1 VDLHTHGTTTA
12 HRYKQLKKPIKTA
25 MKLIAMVCNLT
36 TDAAIA
42 YPLSSSFVTEVG
54 MEFFNEEEVSRTLE
68 GASSI
73 SPFEE
78 LKKQVEAILFAAEAA
93 MEVSEIRN
101 IIGEVSL
108 SDVRLALRDLMADY
122 QPRSFFLFEC
132 GGKYQ
137 LRTKPEYADLVK
149 KQFASKPRTLSKSA
163 LETLAIVA
171 YRQPVTRTEVNT
183 IRQVD
188 SSSIMTALK
197 EKDLIAV
204 AGVRKEV
211 GSPMEYKTTQRFLE
225 TFGLK
230 NLAELPTLRS
240 LQMKPEDQEQM
251 AQALAT
257 LNGQAPEEPELT
269 AQDLAFDDPV
279 VSTTDEPLVSTN
291 DEPLVST
298 ADEPVM
304 AEEALAEA
312 QAESSSA
319 PFADLPFSTNDD

>member
-1 VDLHTHGTTTA
+1 
-12 HRYKQLKKPIKTA
+12 
-25 MKLIAMVCNLT
+25 
-36 TDAAIA
+36 
-42 YPLSSSFVTEVG
+42 
-54 MEFFNEEEVSRTLE
+54 MEFLTNEGVSRTLE
-68 GASSI
+68 GAASV

-78 LKKQVEAILFAAEAA
+78 LKKQVEAILFAAEHA

-137 LRTKPEYADLVK
+137 LRTRPEYAELVK
-149 KQFASKPRTLSKSA
+149 KQFASKPRSLSKSA

-171 YRQPVTRTEVNT
+171 YRQPVTRSEVNT

-204 AGVRKEV
+204 AGQRKEV

-230 NLAELPTLRS
+230 TLADLPSLRS

-251 AQALAT
+251 AQALAR
-257 LNGQAPEEPELT
+257 LNGEEPDEPELN
-269 AQDLAFDDPV
+269 AQDLSFQDPIESSEGALDGASAFQDSADAPLETE
-279 VSTTDEPLVSTN
+279 TTEITEP
-291 DEPLVST
+291 
-298 ADEPVM
+298 
-304 AEEALAEA
+304 
-312 QAESSSA
+312 AES
-319 PFADLPFSTNDD
+319 LPHFEPAEPQIED

>member
-1 VDLHTHGTTTA
+1 
-12 HRYKQLKKPIKTA
+12 
-25 MKLIAMVCNLT
+25 
-36 TDAAIA
+36 
-42 YPLSSSFVTEVG
+42 
-54 MEFFNEEEVSRTLE
+54 MEFLNDEEVSRTLE

-78 LKKQVEAILFAAEAA
+78 LKKQAEAILFAAEHA

-122 QPRSFFLFEC
+122 SPRAFFLFEC

-137 LRTKPEYADLVK
+137 LRTRPEFSELVR
-149 KQFASKPRTLSKSA
+149 KQFASKPRSLSKSA

-171 YRQPVTRTEVNT
+171 YRQPVTRSEVNT

-204 AGVRKEV
+204 AGIRKEV

-230 NLAELPTLRS
+230 TLTDLPTLRS

-251 AQALAT
+251 AHALAT
-257 LNGQAPEEPELT
+257 LNGEAAEEPELT
-269 AQDLAFDDPV
+269 AQDLSFDDPV
-279 VSTTDEPLVSTN
+279 LPENEAELAS
-291 DEPLVST
+291 
-298 ADEPVM
+298 ADQEPVM
-304 AEEALAEA
+304 VEPAPVAVDPELAAVDPELAAVDPELAALDHLEA
-312 QAESSSA
+312 QPVESS
-319 PFADLPFSTNDD
+319 PLPEDLPFPANGD

>member
-1 VDLHTHGTTTA
+1 
-12 HRYKQLKKPIKTA
+12 
-25 MKLIAMVCNLT
+25 
-36 TDAAIA
+36 
-42 YPLSSSFVTEVG
+42 

-78 LKKQVEAILFAAEAA
+78 LKKQVEAILFAAENA

-101 IIGEVSL
+101 VIGEVSL

-122 QPRSFFLFEC
+122 QPRAFFLFEC

-149 KQFASKPRTLSKSA
+149 KQFASKPRSLSKSA

-230 NLAELPTLRS
+230 NLSELPTLRS

-269 AQDLAFDDPV
+269 AQDLSFDDPV
-279 VSTTDEPLVSTN
+279 TN
-291 DEPLVST
+291 DANAPLSEAAVAEPAFAEAQT
-298 ADEPVM
+298 EAAEP
-304 AEEALAEA
+304 AFAEA
-312 QAESSSA
+312 QAEA
-319 PFADLPFSTNDD
+319 TEPALTDLPFPTNGD

>member
-1 VDLHTHGTTTA
+1 
-12 HRYKQLKKPIKTA
+12 
-25 MKLIAMVCNLT
+25 
-36 TDAAIA
+36 
-42 YPLSSSFVTEVG
+42 
-54 MEFFNEEEVSRTLE
+54 MEFPNEEEVSRTLA
-68 GASSI
+68 GASSV

-78 LKKQVEAILFAAEAA
+78 LKKQVEAILFAAEHAL
-93 MEVSEIRN
+93 EVSEIRN

-108 SDVRLALRDLMADY
+108 SDVRLALRDLAADY
-122 QPRSFFLFEC
+122 LPRSFFLFEC

-137 LRTKPEYADLVK
+137 LRTRPEYAELVK
-149 KQFASKPRTLSKSA
+149 KQFVSKPRTLSKSA

-171 YRQPVTRTEVNT
+171 YRQPVTRSEVNT

-230 NLAELPTLRS
+230 SLSALPTLRS

-257 LNGQAPEEPELT
+257 LNGEVSEEPELT

-279 VSTTDEPLVSTN
+279 ATPDEPELTA
-291 DEPLVST
+291 EAETLPMMEST
-298 ADEPVM
+298 AE
-304 AEEALAEA
+304 AETLPTQENTP
-312 QAESSSA
+312 S
-319 PFADLPFSTNDD
+319 DLPFDGNDG

>member
-1 VDLHTHGTTTA
+1 
-12 HRYKQLKKPIKTA
+12 
-25 MKLIAMVCNLT
+25 
-36 TDAAIA
+36 
-42 YPLSSSFVTEVG
+42 
-54 MEFFNEEEVSRTLE
+54 MEFLTSDEVSRTLE
-68 GASSI
+68 GAASI

-78 LKKQVEAILFAAEAA
+78 LKKQVEAILFAAEHA

-122 QPRSFFLFEC
+122 RPRSFFLFEC

-137 LRTKPEYADLVK
+137 LRTRPEFAELVR
-149 KQFASKPRTLSKSA
+149 KQFVSKPRSLSKSA

-171 YRQPVTRTEVNT
+171 YRQPVTRSEVNT

-204 AGVRKEV
+204 AGQRKEV

-230 NLAELPTLRS
+230 SLSELPSLRS

-251 AQALAT
+251 AQALAR
-257 LNGQAPEEPELT
+257 LNGEAPEEPELN
-269 AQDLAFDDPV
+269 AQDLSFQDPTESEAEVEAQPNPEAEAGAPTAEAEASEFGQGVQEKFEAADDFV
-279 VSTTDEPLVSTN
+279 DLE
-291 DEPLVST
+291 
-298 ADEPVM
+298 
-304 AEEALAEA
+304 EA
-312 QAESSSA
+312 QAEPQAIEITAQETSPEPQEQPDELTELRS
-319 PFADLPFSTNDD
+319 

>member
-1 VDLHTHGTTTA
+1 
-12 HRYKQLKKPIKTA
+12 
-25 MKLIAMVCNLT
+25 
-36 TDAAIA
+36 
-42 YPLSSSFVTEVG
+42 
-54 MEFFNEEEVSRTLE
+54 MEILNEEGVSRTLD

-78 LKKQVEAILFAAEAA
+78 LKKQAEAILFAAEHA

-101 IIGEVSL
+101 VIGEVSL
-108 SDVRLALRDLMADY
+108 SDVRLALKDLMADY
-122 QPRSFFLFEC
+122 APRSFFLFEC

-137 LRTKPEYADLVK
+137 LRTRPEYAELVR
-149 KQFASKPRTLSKSA
+149 KQFISKPRSLSKSA

-171 YRQPVTRTEVNT
+171 YRQPVTRSEVNT

-204 AGVRKEV
+204 AGQRKEV

-230 NLAELPTLRS
+230 NLSDLPSLRS

-251 AQALAT
+251 AQALAS
-257 LNGQAPEEPELT
+257 LNGELPDEAPLT
-269 AQDLAFDDPV
+269 AADLAFDDQST
-279 VSTTDEPLVSTN
+279 VSEPIVE
-291 DEPLVST
+291 DAEPAV
-298 ADEPVM
+298 
-304 AEEALAEA
+304 EAAEA
-312 QAESSSA
+312 AVEDAEPTGETELHPEELTTEA
-319 PFADLPFSTNDD
+319 

>member
-1 VDLHTHGTTTA
+1 
-12 HRYKQLKKPIKTA
+12 
-25 MKLIAMVCNLT
+25 
-36 TDAAIA
+36 
-42 YPLSSSFVTEVG
+42 

-78 LKKQVEAILFAAEAA
+78 LKKQVEAILFAAETA

-101 IIGEVSL
+101 IIGKVSL
-108 SDVRLALRDLMADY
+108 SDVRLALRDLIADY
-122 QPRSFFLFEC
+122 QPRAFFLFEC

-149 KQFASKPRTLSKSA
+149 TQFASKPRTLSKSA

-230 NLAELPTLRS
+230 NLAQLPTLRS

-251 AQALAT
+251 AHALAT

-279 VSTTDEPLVSTN
+279 SSPVDPSVLAEPVLAETVGDEPPFTGQ
-291 DEPLVST
+291 
-298 ADEPVM
+298 AF
-304 AEEALAEA
+304 AEA
-312 QAESSSA
+312 QPENASS

>member
-1 VDLHTHGTTTA
+1 
-12 HRYKQLKKPIKTA
+12 
-25 MKLIAMVCNLT
+25 
-36 TDAAIA
+36 
-42 YPLSSSFVTEVG
+42 
-54 MEFFNEEEVSRTLE
+54 MEFPNEEEVSRTLA
-68 GASSI
+68 GASSV

-78 LKKQVEAILFAAEAA
+78 LKKQVEAILFAAEHAL
-93 MEVSEIRN
+93 EVSEIRN

-108 SDVRLALRDLMADY
+108 SDVRLALRDLAADY
-122 QPRSFFLFEC
+122 LPRSFFLFEC

-137 LRTKPEYADLVK
+137 LRTRPEYAELVK
-149 KQFASKPRTLSKSA
+149 KQFVSKPRTLSKSA

-171 YRQPVTRTEVNT
+171 YRQPVTRSEVNT

-230 NLAELPTLRS
+230 SLSALPTLRS

-257 LNGQAPEEPELT
+257 LNGEVSEEPELT

-279 VSTTDEPLVSTN
+279 ESNGEPEMIAEAETLPAV
-291 DEPLVST
+291 EPT
-298 ADEPVM
+298 
-304 AEEALAEA
+304 ALAETLPMVELTAVAELPPA
-312 QAESSSA
+312 QENSPS
-319 PFADLPFSTNDD
+319 DLPFDGNDG

>member
-1 VDLHTHGTTTA
+1 
-12 HRYKQLKKPIKTA
+12 
-25 MKLIAMVCNLT
+25 
-36 TDAAIA
+36 
-42 YPLSSSFVTEVG
+42 
-54 MEFFNEEEVSRTLE
+54 MEFLNDEEVSRTLE

-78 LKKQVEAILFAAEAA
+78 LKKQAEAILFAAEHA

-122 QPRSFFLFEC
+122 APRAFFLFEC

-137 LRTKPEYADLVK
+137 LRTRPEFSELVR
-149 KQFASKPRTLSKSA
+149 KQFASKPRSLSKSA

-171 YRQPVTRTEVNT
+171 YRQPVTRSEVNT

-204 AGVRKEV
+204 AGIRKEV

-230 NLAELPTLRS
+230 TLTDLPTLRS

-251 AQALAT
+251 AHALAT
-257 LNGQAPEEPELT
+257 LNGEAEEEPELT
-269 AQDLAFDDPV
+269 AQDLSFDDPV
-279 VSTTDEPLVSTN
+279 LPENEAELAS
-291 DEPLVST
+291 
-298 ADEPVM
+298 ADQEPVM
-304 AEEALAEA
+304 VEPAPVAVDPELVGVDPELAALDRLEA
-312 QAESSSA
+312 QPVESS
-319 PFADLPFSTNDD
+319 PLPEDLPFPANGD

>member
-1 VDLHTHGTTTA
+1 MDF
-12 HRYKQLKKPIKTA
+12 P
-25 MKLIAMVCNLT
+25 
-36 TDAAIA
+36 
-42 YPLSSSFVTEVG
+42 
-54 MEFFNEEEVSRTLE
+54 NEAEVSRTLE
-68 GASSI
+68 GAASI

-78 LKKQVEAILFAAEAA
+78 LKKKVEAILFASEHA

-108 SDVRLALRDLMADY
+108 SDVRLALRDLSADY
-122 QPRSFFLFEC
+122 FPRAFFLFEC

-137 LRTKPEYADLVK
+137 LRTRPEFAEIVK
-149 KQFASKPRTLSKSA
+149 KQFASKPRSLSKSA

-197 EKDLIAV
+197 EKDLITV
-204 AGVRKEV
+204 AGTRKEV

-230 NLAELPTLRS
+230 TLTDLPSLRS
-240 LQMKPEDQEQM
+240 LQLKPEDQQQM

-257 LNGQAPEEPELT
+257 LNGETTDEPEVT
-269 AQDLAFDDPV
+269 AQDLSFEDP
-279 VSTTDEPLVSTN
+279 SGE
-291 DEPLVST
+291 
-298 ADEPVM
+298 
-304 AEEALAEA
+304 
-312 QAESSSA
+312 
-319 PFADLPFSTNDD
+319 